1 MSSLRKGENEWKF
14 FLIGCPPCGFMC
26 GSLGGH
32 QMLPRFVLM
41 GKTLSKLRIVQGWN
55 YQQLLLNHG
64 LEAMILAILVIFYR
78 KVQTG
83 VSQLPTD
90 SLPDQPE
97 DYLSM
102 SIQVLALPISV
113 HQMRETRYG
122 MVLGTI

>member
-1 MSSLRKGENEWKF
+1 MRDKEELLLILPAITAMDSLIRL
-14 FLIGCPPCGFMC
+14 FLEQASHPC

-64 LEAMILAILVIFYR
+64 LEAMILAILVIFCR

-113 HQMRETRYG
+113 HQMRETR
-122 MVLGTI
+122 